1 MGGMSKVYYRVKV
14 SDELGNVNPY
24 PSAVQS
30 FSMVDSVTGDKVTF
44 SGNAVSPTGL
54 SASASKSAEGSSK
67 LTFSWKDGSGSF
79 GVFGYT
85 LKVTVNGKTST
96 YTDIKATKYTLT
108 DQKDGNYSWTVTANS
123 GNDTSATSTA
133 ATFTV
138 DATGPKFKS
147 GAASSAKASKTSL
160 TVKWDAATDAS
171 GVKNYVLQY
180 GPGDY
185 DKSTWYSTTVTTNS
199 YSGKV
204 IRNGN
209 YNYRIYA
216 VDNYNNVSA
225 KYLSGSFVVK
235 NAGPKAPTVKASTT
249 AATNKNVTLTATF
262 GSDSAKKQYSTD
274 KATWKTYSK
283 AISVGSNGTYYFRGV
298 DAAGN
303 VSSVTAYKVS
313 NIDKTAPDAPTVK
326 ASTTKA
332 TNKNVTL
339 TATFSSDSAKKQYST
354 DKTTWKTYSKAISVG
369 KNGTY
374 YFRGIDAAGNASTVK
389 GIKVANIADTT
400 NNTWDKATE
409 LKGTVLGALDPSVD
423 KVDYYNVGDVAKLML
438 DMESGTAKL
447 TFCDSAKNAVNVN
460 VVCADSTEKTV
471 SSLKLVAGD
480 SVSDNISVADL
491 DAVKYLKL
499 ESTTGSA
506 GYKLAKLA

>member
-1 MGGMSKVYYRVKV
+1 M
-14 SDELGNVNPY
+14 
-24 PSAVQS
+24 
-30 FSMVDSVTGDKVTF
+30 
-44 SGNAVSPTGL
+44 
-54 SASASKSAEGSSK
+54 
-67 LTFSWKDGSGSF
+67 
-79 GVFGYT
+79 
-85 LKVTVNGKTST
+85 
-96 YTDIKATKYTLT
+96 
-108 DQKDGNYSWTVTANS
+108 
-123 GNDTSATSTA
+123 
-133 ATFTV
+133 
-138 DATGPKFKS
+138 
-147 GAASSAKASKTSL
+147 
-160 TVKWDAATDAS
+160 
-171 GVKNYVLQY
+171 
-180 GPGDY
+180 
-185 DKSTWYSTTVTTNS
+185 
-199 YSGKV
+199 
-204 IRNGN
+204 
-209 YNYRIYA
+209 
-216 VDNYNNVSA
+216 DNYNNVSA

-313 NIDKTAPDAPTVK
+313 NIDKTAPKAPTVK
-326 ASTTKA
+326 ASTTKVTNKNVTLTA
-332 TNKNVTL
+332 TFSSDSAKKQYSTDKKNWKTYSKAVSVGSNGTYYFRGVDAAGNASAVKSIKVSNIDKTAPNAPAVKASTTKVTNKNVTLTATFSSDSAKKQYSTDKKTWKTYSSAVSVGKNGTYYFRGVDAAGNVSSVTAYKVSNIDKTAPKAPTVKASTTKVTNKNVTL